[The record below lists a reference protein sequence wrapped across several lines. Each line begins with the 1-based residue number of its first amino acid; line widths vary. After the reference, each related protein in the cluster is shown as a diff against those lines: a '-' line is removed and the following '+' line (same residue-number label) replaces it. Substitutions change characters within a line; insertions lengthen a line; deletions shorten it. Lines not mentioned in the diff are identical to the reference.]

1 MFKLISRIWA
11 IFLILLLSEIFDLI
25 ESFMSAL
32 PIFKYFIS
40 LLLLW
45 SLIVFVFVCI
55 ILFLRKSYIEYRNT
69 TLEQLKAEQQTIEKI
84 KQLAQDYVK
93 DFIEQGKSEFTHD
106 DLKDFTVIVK
116 FKNGITIPK
125 LERYSYKEHALLL
138 DILEETYNQLI
149 NNFEFKE
156 LQKRYY

>member
-1 MFKLISRIWA
+1 MFAVIKTILAIILIGV
-11 IFLILLLSEIFDLI
+11 LSEIFHLI
-25 ESFMSAL
+25 ESFMSTF
-32 PIFKYFIS
+32 PIFKDFIS
-40 LLLLW
+40 ILLW
-45 SLIVFVFVCI
+45 ALIVFVFVCI
-55 ILFLRKSYIEYRNT
+55 ILFLRKNYIEYRNT
-69 TLEQLKAEQQTIEKI
+69 TLEKLKAEQQTIEKI
-84 KQLAQDYVK
+84 KQLSQDYVK

-156 LQKRYY
+156 WQKRYY

>member
-1 MFKLISRIWA
+1 MFAVVETTLAIILIGV
-11 IFLILLLSEIFDLI
+11 LSEIFHLI
-25 ESFMSAL
+25 ESFMSTF
-32 PIFKYFIS
+32 PIFKDFIS
-40 LLLLW
+40 ILLW

-69 TLEQLKAEQQTIEKI
+69 TLEKLKAEQQTIEKI

-116 FKNGITIPK
+116 FKNGINIPK
-125 LERYSYKEHALLL
+125 LEKYSYKELALLL
-138 DILEETYNQLI
+138 DILEKTYNQLL

-156 LQKRYY
+156 WQKRYY

>member
-40 LLLLW
+40 LLLW
-45 SLIVFVFVCI
+45 SLIVFVFVYI

-69 TLEQLKAEQQTIEKI
+69 TLEQLKKI

-156 LQKRYY
+156 WQKRYY

>member
-40 LLLLW
+40 LLLW

-69 TLEQLKAEQQTIEKI
+69 TLEQLKTEQQTIEKI

-156 LQKRYY
+156 WQKRYY

>member
-1 MFKLISRIWA
+1 MFAVVKTILAIILIGV
-11 IFLILLLSEIFDLI
+11 LSEIFHLI
-25 ESFMSAL
+25 ESFMSNF
-32 PIFKYFIS
+32 PIFKDFIS
-40 LLLLW
+40 ILLW

-69 TLEQLKAEQQTIEKI
+69 TLEKLKAEQQTIEKI
-84 KQLAQDYVK
+84 KQLAQEYVK

-116 FKNGITIPK
+116 FKNGINIPK
-125 LERYSYKEHALLL
+125 LEKYSYKEHALLL
-138 DILEETYNQLI
+138 DILEKTYNQLL

-156 LQKRYY
+156 WQIRYY

>member
-1 MFKLISRIWA
+1 MIGV
-11 IFLILLLSEIFDLI
+11 LSEFFHLI
-25 ESFMSAL
+25 ESFMPAF
-32 PIFKYFIS
+32 PIIKDFIS
-40 LLLLW
+40 ILLW

-69 TLEQLKAEQQTIEKI
+69 TLEKLKAEQQTIEKI

-93 DFIEQGKSEFTHD
+93 NFIEQGKSEFTHE

-116 FKNGITIPK
+116 FKNGIIIPK

-138 DILEETYNQLI
+138 EVLEETYNKLI
-149 NNFEFKE
+149 NN
-156 LQKRYY
+156 

>member
-1 MFKLISRIWA
+1 MFKLILNIWA
-11 IFLILLLSEIFDLI
+11 IFLILLLSEIFHLI
-25 ESFMSAL
+25 ESFMSAF
-32 PIFKYFIS
+32 PIFKDFIS
-40 LLLLW
+40 ILFW

-69 TLEQLKAEQQTIEKI
+69 TLEKLKAEQQTIEKI

-93 DFIEQGKSEFTHD
+93 DFIEQGKSKFTHD

-156 LQKRYY
+156 WQKRYY

>member
-1 MFKLISRIWA
+1 MFKLISRICA

-40 LLLLW
+40 LLLW

-55 ILFLRKSYIEYRNT
+55 ILFLRKSYIEHRNT

-156 LQKRYY
+156 WQKRYY

>member
-1 MFKLISRIWA
+1 MFKLILNIWA
-11 IFLILLLSEIFDLI
+11 IFLILLLSEIFHLI
-25 ESFMSAL
+25 ESFMSTF
-32 PIFKYFIS
+32 PIFKDFIS
-40 LLLLW
+40 ILLW
-45 SLIVFVFVCI
+45 SLIAFVFACI
-55 ILFLRKSYIEYRNT
+55 ILFLRKSYVEYKNT
-69 TLEQLKAEQQTIEKI
+69 TLEKLKAEQQTIEKI

-156 LQKRYY
+156 WQKRYY

>member
-1 MFKLISRIWA
+1 MFAVVETILAIILIEV
-11 IFLILLLSEIFDLI
+11 LSEIFHLI
-25 ESFMSAL
+25 ESFMSTF
-32 PIFKYFIS
+32 PIFKDFIS
-40 LLLLW
+40 LLLW

-55 ILFLRKSYIEYRNT
+55 TLFLRKSYIEYKKT
-69 TLEQLKAEQQTIEKI
+69 TLEKLKAEQQTIEKI

-93 DFIEQGKSEFTHD
+93 DFIEQSKSEFTHD

-116 FKNGITIPK
+116 FKNGIIIPK

-156 LQKRYY
+156 WQKRYY

>member
-25 ESFMSAL
+25 ESL

-40 LLLLW
+40 LLLW

-156 LQKRYY
+156 WQKRYY

>member
-1 MFKLISRIWA
+1 MFAVVKTILAIILIGV
-11 IFLILLLSEIFDLI
+11 LSEIFHLI
-25 ESFMSAL
+25 ESFMSTF
-32 PIFKYFIS
+32 PIFKDFIS
-40 LLLLW
+40 ILLW
-45 SLIVFVFVCI
+45 ALIVFVFVCI
-55 ILFLRKSYIEYRNT
+55 ILFLRKSYIEYKNT
-69 TLEQLKAEQQTIEKI
+69 TLEQLKTEKQTIEKI
-84 KQLAQDYVK
+84 KQQSQDYVK

-138 DILEETYNQLI
+138 NILEETYNKLI

-156 LQKRYY
+156 WQKRYY

>member
-1 MFKLISRIWA
+1 MFAVVKTILAIILIGV
-11 IFLILLLSEIFDLI
+11 LSEIFHLI
-25 ESFMSAL
+25 KSFMSNF
-32 PIFKYFIS
+32 PIFKDFIS
-40 LLLLW
+40 ILLW

-55 ILFLRKSYIEYRNT
+55 ILFLRKSYIVYRNT
-69 TLEQLKAEQQTIEKI
+69 TLEKLKAEQQTIEKI

-93 DFIEQGKSEFTHD
+93 DFIEQGKSKFTHD
-106 DLKDFTVIVK
+106 DLQDFTVTVK

-138 DILEETYNQLI
+138 NILEETYNKLI

-156 LQKRYY
+156 WQKRYY

>member
-1 MFKLISRIWA
+1 MFAVVETILAIILIGV
-11 IFLILLLSEIFDLI
+11 LSEIFDLI

-40 LLLLW
+40 LLLW

-116 FKNGITIPK
+116 FKNGIIIPK

-156 LQKRYY
+156 WQKRYY

>member
-1 MFKLISRIWA
+1 MFAVVKTILAIILIGVI
-11 IFLILLLSEIFDLI
+11 SEIFHLI
-25 ESFMSAL
+25 ESFMSTF
-32 PIFKYFIS
+32 PIFKDFIS
-40 LLLLW
+40 ILLW

-55 ILFLRKSYIEYRNT
+55 ILFLRKSYIEYKNT
-69 TLEQLKAEQQTIEKI
+69 TLEKLKTEQQTIEKI

-116 FKNGITIPK
+116 FKNGINIPK
-125 LERYSYKEHALLL
+125 LEKYSYKEHALLL
-138 DILEETYNQLI
+138 DILEKTYNQLL

-156 LQKRYY
+156 WQKRYY

>member
-1 MFKLISRIWA
+1 MFAVVETILAIILIGV
-11 IFLILLLSEIFDLI
+11 LSEIFHLI
-25 ESFMSAL
+25 ESFMSTF
-32 PIFKYFIS
+32 PIFKDFIS
-40 LLLLW
+40 ILLW
-45 SLIVFVFVCI
+45 SLIVFVFVCT
-55 ILFLRKSYIEYRNT
+55 ILFLRKSYVEYKNS
-69 TLEQLKAEQQTIEKI
+69 TLEKLKAEQQTIEKI

-93 DFIEQGKSEFTHD
+93 DFIEQGKTEFTHD

-138 DILEETYNQLI
+138 DILEKTYNQLI

-156 LQKRYY
+156 WQKRYY

>member
-1 MFKLISRIWA
+1 MFAVVETTLAIILIGV
-11 IFLILLLSEIFDLI
+11 LSEIFHLI
-25 ESFMSAL
+25 ESFMSTF
-32 PIFKYFIS
+32 PIFKDFIS
-40 LLLLW
+40 ILLW
-45 SLIVFVFVCI
+45 ALIVFVFVCI

-69 TLEQLKAEQQTIEKI
+69 TLEKLKTEQQTIEKI

-116 FKNGITIPK
+116 FKNGINIPK
-125 LERYSYKEHALLL
+125 LEKYSYKEHALLL
-138 DILEETYNQLI
+138 DILEKTYNQLL

-156 LQKRYY
+156 WQKRYY

>member
-25 ESFMSAL
+25 ESFMSAF
-32 PIFKYFIS
+32 PIFKDFIS
-40 LLLLW
+40 ILLW

-116 FKNGITIPK
+116 FKNGIIIPK

-156 LQKRYY
+156 WQKRYY

>member
-1 MFKLISRIWA
+1 MFAVVEIILAIILIGV
-11 IFLILLLSEIFDLI
+11 LSEIFHLI
-25 ESFMSAL
+25 ESFISTF
-32 PIFKYFIS
+32 PIFKDFIS
-40 LLLLW
+40 ILLW
-45 SLIVFVFVCI
+45 SLIVFVFVCT
-55 ILFLRKSYIEYRNT
+55 ILFLRKNYIEYRNT
-69 TLEQLKAEQQTIEKI
+69 TLEKLKAEQQTIEKI

-116 FKNGITIPK
+116 FKNGINIPK
-125 LERYSYKEHALLL
+125 LEKYSYKEHALLL

-156 LQKRYY
+156 

>member
-1 MFKLISRIWA
+1 MFAVVKTILAIILIGV
-11 IFLILLLSEIFDLI
+11 LSEIFHLI
-25 ESFMSAL
+25 ESFMSTF
-32 PIFKYFIS
+32 PIFKDFIS
-40 LLLLW
+40 ILLW
-45 SLIVFVFVCI
+45 LLIVFVFVCT
-55 ILFLRKSYIEYRNT
+55 ILFLRKNYIEYRNT
-69 TLEQLKAEQQTIEKI
+69 TLEKLKAEQQTIEKI
-84 KQLAQDYVK
+84 KQLTQEYVK

-156 LQKRYY
+156 WQKRYY

>member
-11 IFLILLLSEIFDLI
+11 IFLILLLSEIFHLI
-25 ESFMSAL
+25 ESFMSTF
-32 PIFKYFIS
+32 PIFKDFIS
-40 LLLLW
+40 ILLW

-55 ILFLRKSYIEYRNT
+55 ILFLRKSYIEYKNI
-69 TLEQLKAEQQTIEKI
+69 TLEKLNAEQQTIEKI

-116 FKNGITIPK
+116 FKNGINIPK

-156 LQKRYY
+156 WQKRYY

>member
-1 MFKLISRIWA
+1 MFAVVKTILAIILIGV
-11 IFLILLLSEIFDLI
+11 LSEIFHLI
-25 ESFMSAL
+25 ESFMSTF
-32 PIFKYFIS
+32 PIFKDFIS
-40 LLLLW
+40 ILLW
-45 SLIVFVFVCI
+45 ALIVFVFVCT

-69 TLEQLKAEQQTIEKI
+69 TLEKLKAEQQTIEKI

-106 DLKDFTVIVK
+106 DLKDFTVIVM

-156 LQKRYY
+156 WQKRYY

>member
-1 MFKLISRIWA
+1 MFKLILNIWA
-11 IFLILLLSEIFDLI
+11 IFLILLLSEIFHLI
-25 ESFMSAL
+25 ESFMSAF
-32 PIFKYFIS
+32 PIFKDFIS
-40 LLLLW
+40 ILFW

-55 ILFLRKSYIEYRNT
+55 ILFLRKSYIEYKNT
-69 TLEQLKAEQQTIEKI
+69 TLEKLKAEQQTIEKI

-106 DLKDFTVIVK
+106 DLKDFMVIVK
-116 FKNGITIPK
+116 FKKGITIPK

-156 LQKRYY
+156 WQKRYY

>member
-1 MFKLISRIWA
+1 MFAVVETILAIILIGV
-11 IFLILLLSEIFDLI
+11 LSEIFHLI
-25 ESFMSAL
+25 ESFMSTF
-32 PIFKYFIS
+32 PIFKDFIS
-40 LLLLW
+40 LLLW

-55 ILFLRKSYIEYRNT
+55 ILFLRKSYIEYKNT

-93 DFIEQGKSEFTHD
+93 DFIEQGKSGFTYD

-116 FKNGITIPK
+116 FKNGISIPK

-138 DILEETYNQLI
+138 NILEETYNQLI
-149 NNFEFKE
+149 NKFEFKE
-156 LQKRYY
+156 

>member
-1 MFKLISRIWA
+1 MFAVVKTILAIILIGV
-11 IFLILLLSEIFDLI
+11 LSEIFHLI
-25 ESFMSAL
+25 ESFMSAF
-32 PIFKYFIS
+32 PIFKDFIS
-40 LLLLW
+40 LLLW

-55 ILFLRKSYIEYRNT
+55 ILFLRKSNIEYKNT
-69 TLEQLKAEQQTIEKI
+69 TLEKLKAEQQTIEKI

-93 DFIEQGKSEFTHD
+93 DFIEQGKSKFTND
-106 DLKDFTVIVK
+106 YLKDFTVTVK

-138 DILEETYNQLI
+138 DILEETYNKLI

-156 LQKRYY
+156 WQKRYY

>member
-1 MFKLISRIWA
+1 MFAVVKTILAIILIGV
-11 IFLILLLSEIFDLI
+11 LSEIFHLI
-25 ESFMSAL
+25 ESFMSTF
-32 PIFKYFIS
+32 PIFKDFIS
-40 LLLLW
+40 ILLW

-55 ILFLRKSYIEYRNT
+55 ILFLRKSYIEYKNA
-69 TLEQLKAEQQTIEKI
+69 TLEKLKTEQQTIEKI

-116 FKNGITIPK
+116 FKNGINVPK
-125 LERYSYKEHALLL
+125 LEKYSYKEHALLL
-138 DILEETYNQLI
+138 DILEKTYNQLL

-156 LQKRYY
+156 WQKRYY

>member
-40 LLLLW
+40 LLLW

-138 DILEETYNQLI
+138 DILEEAYNQLI

-156 LQKRYY
+156 WQKRYY